1 MSKKVF
7 PLAYYY
13 DGILSK
19 NRIVL
24 AQAISLAESN
34 LPEDQTLS
42 SALITK
48 LLPHIK
54 SSFRLGITGVP
65 GVGKSSFIEAFGQT
79 IIDAGHQ
86 VAVLT
91 IDPSSQLT
99 KGSILGDK
107 TRMET
112 LSKNKAAFIR
122 PSASGN
128 KLGGVAHK
136 TREAILLCE
145 AAGFDFVL
153 VETVGIGQSETLV
166 KSMVDFFMLLILPGA
181 GDDLQGIKKGIME
194 MADGFVVTKA
204 DNDNQT
210 KANKAQ
216 ADLQHALHLFPAQA
230 NDWIPKVIQTSVIT
244 KKGLHDVWEMLATF
258 KNHQTINGYFE
269 HNRQQQQIAWMQEYF
284 QFLIES
290 KIANDVTLKE
300 KEMGLKKS
308 VAAHELTP
316 IAAATELFQLFLNK
330 K

>member
-13 DGILSK
+13 DGILNQ

-34 LPEDQTLS
+34 LPEDQALS
-42 SALITK
+42 SELLTK

-79 IIDAGHQ
+79 IIDAGHR

-91 IDPSSQLT
+91 IDPSSQIT

-145 AAGFDFVL
+145 AAGFDFVI

-204 DNDNQT
+204 DNDNES

-216 ADLQHALHLFPAQA
+216 ADLQHALHLFPALA
-230 NDWIPKVIQTSVIT
+230 NDWIPKVIQTSAVT
-244 KKGLHDVWEMLATF
+244 KKGLQDVWEMLSTF
-258 KNHQTINGYFE
+258 KNQQTINGYFE
-269 HNRQQQQIAWMQEYF
+269 HNRQQQQISWMQEYF
-284 QFLIES
+284 QFLIEN
-290 KIANDVTLKE
+290 KIANDANLKLKE
-300 KEMGLKKS
+300 MDLKKS
-308 VAAHELTP
+308 VAANALNP
-316 IAAATELFQLFLNK
+316 IAAATELFRLFLNK
-330 K
+330 R